1 MKYVSLISLL
11 FIISCNTPVGKE
23 QLSLLNGYWEIKEVR
38 FSDGT
43 KKEYNINTTVDY
55 ITLDSLKGFRK
66 KVNPKF
72 NGTYETSDDAEP
84 FFIRIKNDSIFMEYK
99 NELTSW
105 EEVLLSLSRD
115 NFSVKNDQG
124 IIYHYQKFEPINITP

>member
-1 MKYVSLISLL
+1 MKYLTLISLF
-11 FIISCNTPVGKE
+11 FIISCNTSVGKE
-23 QLSLLNGYWEIKEVR
+23 QLHLLNGYWEIKEVR

-43 KKEYNINTTVDY
+43 KKEYTINSTVDY
-55 ITLDSLKGFRK
+55 ITLDSLNGFRK

-84 FFIRIKNDSIFMEYK
+84 FNIRIKNDSIFMEYK

-105 EEVLLSLSRD
+105 EEVLISLNKK
-115 NFSVKNDQG
+115 NFSVNFPKNLC
-124 IIYHYQKFEPINITP
+124 FFNNPR

>member
-1 MKYVSLISLL
+1 MKYLTLISLF
-11 FIISCNTPVGKE
+11 FIISCNTSVGKE
-23 QLSLLNGYWEIKEVR
+23 QLNLLNGYWEIKEVR

-43 KKEYNINTTVDY
+43 KKEYTINSTVDY
-55 ITLDSLKGFRK
+55 ITLDSLNGFRK

-84 FFIRIKNDSIFMEYK
+84 FNIRIKNDSIFMEYK

-105 EEVLLSLSRD
+105 EEVLISLNQN
-115 NFSVKNDQG
+115 NFSVKNQEG
-124 IIYHYQKFEPINITP
+124 ITYHYQRFEPINVTP